1 MGKGRRN
8 RERNLQDRLANP
20 AAKNLKNKKKSGMPS
35 WLPSVIAVLVVV
47 VILLPLIISGIQDSG
62 FFPRHRIL
70 IESQSGEFDV
80 NQQMATFIAWESL
93 YESGLQYYQYM
104 QIGFIQDTA
113 GITKYY
119 TADQYAMNMA
129 YSGVQNNLR
138 DSVDG
143 VVELLKQYVAVCDL
157 AHKEGVALTDEEK
170 LQIDEVVNWLN
181 EMRAGTG
188 FTSLDKFLGYT
199 VGTGIKEKDVR
210 AATEMVLL
218 YNKYVEQKQLA
229 LDEKIT
235 LENLIDYREENPE
248 SFYKIDYLTYALKDK
263 DLSEQLK
270 ACKTPLE
277 FNNLVIKIFFDENY
291 KALYNQHT
299 LEDEVIDIMN
309 SKLTGKTDAADGT
322 GTALSDAWAELG
334 VTATTEYSKDDEKLD
349 EDLKDWLFSTKVKQF
364 ESGVVVAEKGIYL
377 VSFYSKEA
385 GKDTA
390 LARVKFYEFKDGVAH
405 DGDDKFM
412 ETLLKVLTA
421 NNNGSEEK
429 VEYDYKTA
437 SEKANELFDALKK
450 EGADIEK
457 LLKDAAATEVKGV
470 TTETTE
476 VPASIRQNVFANGV
490 EAGKPLLVVDKDVHY
505 VVYVRALNKPEA
517 ATADAESEAPKT
529 TADIAY
535 VKATTDL
542 FCTLL
547 DTLTEELTDAYSADP
562 YTASFKK
569 ENDEGSYQEFL
580 FELKE
585 GDGWVSAR
593 KNGDTIVIETTK
605 EDATTK
611 EKTTTYTVYMAVEN
625 TDYSKDGEMLY
636 FQKDRVVNGG
646 YLVFEKEGIAQAALD
661 KVKGKTGDDLIK
673 AFAELTS
680 DDSANTVKA
689 SEVYEKSSV
698 DAISKDVSKWLF
710 DAARKDGDLTL
721 VEKKNS
727 KGEVEGYYLVYYVD
741 YVEKWENTSR
751 TALISEQLQDWIA
764 DLTAPYTVN
773 EKVLNKIGKPTP
785 VETEAET
792 AA

>member
-1 MGKGRRN
+1 
-8 RERNLQDRLANP
+8 
-20 AAKNLKNKKKSGMPS
+20 
-35 WLPSVIAVLVVV
+35 
-47 VILLPLIISGIQDSG
+47 
-62 FFPRHRIL
+62 
-70 IESQSGEFDV
+70 
-80 NQQMATFIAWESL
+80 
-93 YESGLQYYQYM
+93 
-104 QIGFIQDTA
+104 
-113 GITKYY
+113 
-119 TADQYAMNMA
+119 
-129 YSGVQNNLR
+129 
-138 DSVDG
+138 
-143 VVELLKQYVAVCDL
+143 
-157 AHKEGVALTDEEK
+157 
-170 LQIDEVVNWLN
+170 
-181 EMRAGTG
+181 
-188 FTSLDKFLGYT
+188 
-199 VGTGIKEKDVR
+199 
-210 AATEMVLL
+210 
-218 YNKYVEQKQLA
+218 
-229 LDEKIT
+229 
-235 LENLIDYREENPE
+235 
-248 SFYKIDYLTYALKDK
+248 
-263 DLSEQLK
+263 
-270 ACKTPLE
+270 
-277 FNNLVIKIFFDENY
+277 
-291 KALYNQHT
+291 
-299 LEDEVIDIMN
+299 
-309 SKLTGKTDAADGT
+309 
-322 GTALSDAWAELG
+322 
-334 VTATTEYSKDDEKLD
+334 
-349 EDLKDWLFSTKVKQF
+349 
-364 ESGVVVAEKGIYL
+364 
-377 VSFYSKEA
+377 
-385 GKDTA
+385 
-390 LARVKFYEFKDGVAH
+390 
-405 DGDDKFM
+405 M

-470 TTETTE
+470 TTETAE
-476 VPASIRQNVFANGV
+476 VPPSIRQNVFANGV

-535 VKATTDL
+535 VKTTTDL

-547 DTLTEELTDAYSADP
+547 DTLTEELTDVYSADP

-646 YLVFEKEGIAQAALD
+646 YLVFEKESIAQASLD

-727 KGEVEGYYLVYYVD
+727 KDEVEGYYLVYYVD